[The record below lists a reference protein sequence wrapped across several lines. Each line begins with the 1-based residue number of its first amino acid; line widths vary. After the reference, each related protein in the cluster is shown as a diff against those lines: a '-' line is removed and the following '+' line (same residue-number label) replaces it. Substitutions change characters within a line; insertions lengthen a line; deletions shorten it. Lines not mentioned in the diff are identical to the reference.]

1 MDVTIAQNLFGS
13 LYADKIKGVPA
24 KLSVYKE
31 LGFPHFVS
39 AWMVLMEKDS
49 NGF

>member
-1 MDVTIAQNLFGS
+1 MNVTIAQNLSRS

-31 LGFPHFVS
+31 LGFPHFIS
-39 AWMVLMEKDS
+39 AWVALMEKDS